1 MYEKQEEYENKKKE
15 SKQAELEFRETEKDL
30 RQKDLEIQES
40 MIQFSVFLQDNEKK
54 KMKAKQK
61 IDDEKALSLIRDKE
75 IEQKRKLLAN
85 LEQKAMRID
94 AKKKA
99 IEKYQI
105 FLDSVQKRY
114 PDDFIEVDAIIN
126 RYIVLITEDEKLA
139 ATG

>member
-1 MYEKQEEYENKKKE
+1 
-15 SKQAELEFRETEKDL
+15 
-30 RQKDLEIQES
+30 

-99 IEKYQI
+99 IEKY
-105 FLDSVQKRY
+105 
-114 PDDFIEVDAIIN
+114 
-126 RYIVLITEDEKLA
+126 
-139 ATG
+139 